1 MELRELREE
10 LLKLLREEPSVR
22 SELIAI
28 LYEHPVLMEL
38 KRLRE
43 DFNRH
48 EEENSKRF
56 HAVEEELKRLREDF
70 NRHEEENS
78 KRFHAVEEELKRL
91 REDFNRHEEENSK
104 RFHAVEEELKRLRE
118 DFMKLSHWMV
128 GIAGYRWGM
137 ASEASFREAV
147 DYIARGLGYPIVGRR
162 LLVDRD
168 GSVTGFPGR
177 EVEVNVCVKD
187 GRHMLVEV
195 TMYAKRED
203 LWTLAYASRIYER
216 EVGVRP
222 ELILVT
228 PFISPSDMELAEKLD
243 VKVISA

>member
-1 MELRELREE
+1 MELRELREG

-38 KRLRE
+38 RRLRE

-56 HAVEEELKRLREDF
+56 HAVEEELRRLREDF
-70 NRHEEENS
+70 NR
-78 KRFHAVEEELKRL
+78 
-91 REDFNRHEEENSK
+91 
-104 RFHAVEEELKRLRE
+104 
-118 DFMKLSHWMV
+118 LSYWVV

-137 ASEASFREAV
+137 ASEAAFREAV
-147 DYIARGLGYPIVGRR
+147 DYIAKSLGYHVVGRR

-177 EVEVNVCVKD
+177 ELEVNVCVKD

-216 EVGVRP
+216 EVGVKP
-222 ELILVT
+222 ELILVA
-228 PFISPSDMELAEKLD
+228 PFISPSDRELAERVG